1 MQFRALYPKA
11 EAVRHIVSVLIA
23 IFCCSDADAQKVT
36 IVSGPD
42 GAALGGATAQ
52 DTLSK
57 AATVA
62 DALGQVDVSSIAGIG
77 PVRFA
82 HIGFESLT
90 LTRNALKEGTVVRLK
105 LAANLQAETVVSAS
119 RFVDSRRSV
128 AQTVESISQRDM
140 AERNGQTTGD
150 ALWSMPGVFVQKS
163 QMGGGSPVLRG
174 FEANKVLM
182 VMDGMRINNAIYRA
196 GHLQNIISI
205 DQSMLERAEV
215 DYGPGNVMYGADALG
230 GVIHFRTLDPQL
242 NTDITRRMRLS
253 NGTYVRY
260 SSANNE
266 FTGHI
271 DVGFGFRKWG
281 SLTSFTYSSFQD
293 MRMGNVNNPFSS
305 ELTRDHFYVQRLDD
319 RDTVVA
325 NPDPNMMTTT
335 GYGQFDLFQKF
346 LFRPGRR
353 STHRIMFQMSSSTDI
368 PRYDNLEAVR
378 NGKPRFAEWY
388 YGPQDRYIASYSLQ
402 HVRTA
407 GMLNTLD
414 LTAHYQYVKESRHSR
429 KLASDSRTSN
439 EETVNV
445 AGINLDLAKHIRQHT
460 LRYGAE
466 LTYNHVSSEA
476 YATDIVTEEV
486 THDVATRYP
495 DSGSQ
500 LASGALYL
508 SHRWEIVPEK
518 LYLSE
523 GVRYTF
529 SYLGMAY
536 SDTIVNA
543 LGGTSFGQVYH
554 AANGNIG
561 LVYNPTRKW
570 NIRLRL
576 ASGFRAPNV
585 DDVGKF
591 FEAVDGNMQ
600 VPNPDLRPTYLYS
613 AELGL
618 RRGIGATGGIGIT
631 GHFSFLTDAV
641 VRQAFTYNGQ
651 DSLTYNGERYGII
664 ANQNRQQAY
673 ITGLTADADIP
684 IWGGLSLA
692 SSVTYTY
699 ARILTDTVPY
709 PLDHIPPLFG
719 NANIRYRWKGL
730 MAEAYMVWN
739 GWKALADMNQGGE
752 DRYETATTEGVP
764 AWYTL
769 NVRAEYNFL
778 KYYTV
783 QLALENILDQHY
795 RPFASGLYGKG
806 RNLMVCI
813 RARL

>member
-1 MQFRALYPKA
+1 MRL
-11 EAVRHIVSVLIA
+11 EVSILFLLLMA
-23 IFCCSDADAQKVT
+23 MGAQAQVVT
-36 IVSGPD
+36 VVSAGD
-42 GAALGGATAQ
+42 GQSLMSATAQ

-62 DALGQVDVSSIAGIG
+62 DALGRVDVSTLAGTG
-77 PVRFA
+77 PVRFSF
-82 HIGFESLT
+82 IGFESLT

-105 LAANLQAETVVSAS
+105 MAANMQAETVVSAS

-128 AQTVESISQRDM
+128 AQTVEAVSVTEIAQR
-140 AERNGQTTGD
+140 NNQNTGD
-150 ALWSMPGVFVQKS
+150 LVQGMPGVFVQRS

-182 VMDGMRINNAIYRA
+182 VMDGMRLNNAIYRA
-196 GHLQNIISI
+196 GHLQNIITI

-242 NTDITRRMRLS
+242 NTDSTKRMRMS
-253 NGTYVRY
+253 NGTYARY

-271 DVGFGFRKWG
+271 DVGVGAKKWG

-293 MRMGNVNNPFSS
+293 MRMGNVNNPFSD
-305 ELTRDHFYVQRLDD
+305 ELTRDHFYVQRLAD

-346 LFRPGRR
+346 LFRSGKR
-353 STHRIMFQMSSSTDI
+353 STHRFMFQMSGSTDI
-368 PRYDNLEAVR
+368 PRYDNLEVVR

-388 YGPQDRYIASYSLQ
+388 YGPQDRYLASYSLQ

-407 GMLNTLD
+407 GMFNTLD
-414 LTAHYQYVKESRHSR
+414 LSAHYQYAKESRHNR
-429 KLASDSRTSN
+429 KLDSDSRTSN
-439 EETVNV
+439 EETVNI
-445 AGINLDLAKHIRQHT
+445 AGINLDLAKHIKRHT

-466 LTYNHVSSEA
+466 FTYNHVGSVA
-476 YATDIVTEEV
+476 YATDIVTGTVSE
-486 THDVATRYP
+486 DVATRYP
-495 DSGSQ
+495 DGGSQ
-500 LASGALYL
+500 LAAGAAYL
-508 SHRWEIVPEK
+508 THRWEIVPEK

-536 SDTIVNA
+536 TDTLVNA
-543 LGGTSFGQVYH
+543 LGGTDFGQVYH

-561 LVYNPTRKW
+561 LVYNPTRRW

-618 RRGIGATGGIGIT
+618 RRSIGTAGGIGIT
-631 GHFSFLTDAV
+631 GHFSYLTDAV

-664 ANQNRQQAY
+664 ANQNNQQAY
-673 ITGLTADADIP
+673 VTGLTADADMP
-684 IWGGLSLA
+684 IWRGLSLA
-692 SSVTYTY
+692 TSVTYTY
-699 ARILTDTVPY
+699 ARIITDTVPY

-719 NANIRYRWKGL
+719 NVNIRYKWKGL

-739 GWKALADMNQGGE
+739 GWKDLSDMNQGGE
-752 DRYETATTEGVP
+752 DRYETATSEGVP
-764 AWYTL
+764 AWYTF
-769 NVRAEYNFL
+769 NVRAEYSFL
-778 KYYTV
+778 KYYSI

-795 RPFASGLYGKG
+795 RPFASGLYGRG
-806 RNLMVCI
+806 RNVMVCL
-813 RARL
+813 RARI